1 MSASSTAAAG
11 LAVCCLAAGCGG
23 KAATTTRPA
32 VDRADVAKRFAR
44 AIFKGDTHA
53 AVSLLESP
61 QALSGSVR
69 RAAGPWKRHHGELRF
84 PATQTGG
91 HYVFAFS
98 GTHPHAGG
106 RFELVKGDLVVVVGP
121 SAVQA
126 FTFRHVVT
134 KFKTHH
140 DSQLLPSDR

>member
-1 MSASSTAAAG
+1 MSASRASALAG
-11 LAVCCLAAGCGG
+11 LLVIVAGCGG
-23 KAATTTRPA
+23 TTTPPA
-32 VDRADVAKRFAR
+32 ARVDRADVAKRFAQ
-44 AIFKGDTHA
+44 AIFRGNTPT
-53 AVSLLESP
+53 AVALLESP
-61 QALSGSVR
+61 QALSGAVR
-69 RAAGPWKRHHGELRF
+69 RAAVPWVRHHGDLRL

-91 HYVFAFS
+91 RYVFGFS
-98 GTHPHAGG
+98 GTHPHADG

-134 KFKTHH
+134 EFKTHH